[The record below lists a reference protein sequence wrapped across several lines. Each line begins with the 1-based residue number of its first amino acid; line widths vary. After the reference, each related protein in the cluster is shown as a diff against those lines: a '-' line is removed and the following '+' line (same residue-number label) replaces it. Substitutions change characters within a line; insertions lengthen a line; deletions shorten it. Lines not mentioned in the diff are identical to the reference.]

1 MATRTSFILKAMNV
15 IFWVIFIGLC
25 IKTGSILYSYFVS
38 MAINPIAAQNLYM
51 GLNLS
56 GLQAYGIEHYSIIVI
71 MLIVL
76 TGLKAYIGYW
86 VVKISMEMKMEKP
99 FSEGVSRIISIIS
112 QIALITGILAIIA
125 EAYSK
130 WLMKQNLD
138 IPIDW
143 AYGEILFFAG
153 VIFILAQ
160 VFKKGIELQS
170 ENDLTV

>member
-1 MATRTSFILKAMNV
+1 
-15 IFWVIFIGLC
+15 
-25 IKTGSILYSYFVS
+25 
-38 MAINPIAAQNLYM
+38 
-51 GLNLS
+51 
-56 GLQAYGIEHYSIIVI
+56 

-86 VVKISMEMKMEKP
+86 VVKISMEMKLEKP
-99 FSEGVSRIISIIS
+99 FSEGVSRIITIIS
-112 QIALITGILAIIA
+112 QIALIAGILAIVS

-160 VFKKGIELQS
+160 VFRKGIELQS